1 VDRVKNKKI
10 KFNPEEL
17 LMKNKSFLQ
26 SVYLPIVVLFISFL
40 FVSCSKN
47 NGDSPVEP
55 TLQSRGQVVS
65 STFLGTYSAVTLQTY
80 LNIAAAGAQTGV
92 TLQYDVDAYKI
103 VYGTLDPKGN
113 LVIASGGL
121 YIPKGKNSL
130 PFISIHH
137 GTVSDRESAPSAN
150 PLNTLVGLVGASL
163 GYLAVEPD
171 YLGLGESGILQPYL
185 YQTSS
190 ALTVIDF
197 IRAGRNFAVTKG
209 ITLNGQVFL
218 AGYSEGGYV
227 TLAAQKEI
235 EQNYRGEINIT
246 ASAPMAGPYDLNL
259 TAETVLQNKTYS
271 VPGYIAL
278 FFLSYNSIY
287 GWNRINDIFAA
298 PYSQT
303 IPTLFDGSKNLSQI
317 NALLTTDLTKLF
329 NPTFTNSFLG
339 GKETDITAAFT
350 SNSLLNWTPTAPT
363 RLFHGDADELVPYQN
378 SLEARDYFNS
388 HGANINLVTIS
399 GGTHETSALP
409 SITAA
414 LSWFGSLRLS
424 KTVAMK

>member
-1 VDRVKNKKI
+1 
-10 KFNPEEL
+10 
-17 LMKNKSFLQ
+17 
-26 SVYLPIVVLFISFL
+26 
-40 FVSCSKN
+40 
-47 NGDSPVEP
+47 
-55 TLQSRGQVVS
+55 
-65 STFLGTYSAVTLQTY
+65 
-80 LNIAAAGAQTGV
+80 
-92 TLQYDVDAYKI
+92 
-103 VYGTLDPKGN
+103 
-113 LVIASGGL
+113 
-121 YIPKGKNSL
+121 
-130 PFISIHH
+130 
-137 GTVSDRESAPSAN
+137 
-150 PLNTLVGLVGASL
+150 
-163 GYLAVEPD
+163 
-171 YLGLGESGILQPYL
+171 
-185 YQTSS
+185 
-190 ALTVIDF
+190 
-197 IRAGRNFAVTKG
+197 
-209 ITLNGQVFL
+209 
-218 AGYSEGGYV
+218 
-227 TLAAQKEI
+227 
-235 EQNYRGEINIT
+235 
-246 ASAPMAGPYDLNL
+246 MAGPYDLNL

-329 NPTFTNSFLG
+329 NPTFTNSFLS